1 MDWPSLEF
9 CQAGVRQFSRR
20 TRIVNKTGN
29 ASMNSTHM
37 FIALLHLKM
46 IFPYLPIGN
55 ANIYIYIYVCVC
67 VICYICY
74 ICSYICSICY
84 ICYIC
89 YIYIYTQYITLCVSH
104 ESWFMWDSP
113 NATMALNQVST
124 VSHWDVAAL
133 AREFQVTKSER
144 RDLAAARTRKQKLLG
159 TLLFN
164 REVNFWHFELTV
176 VYSSIFKLNTLT
188 FFLMSSETDLLHSL
202 KTSKKKKKGF
212 FRARGRII
220 QMEPGA
226 VSLSVVW
233 KHRKRIWKKNLALW
247 QLNLA
252 DLPFTIWLWLT
263 VSELENHHAINR

>member
-1 MDWPSLEF
+1 MLY
-9 CQAGVRQFSRR
+9 
-20 TRIVNKTGN
+20 
-29 ASMNSTHM
+29 MLYLLYM
-37 FIALLHLKM
+37 F
-46 IFPYLPIGN
+46 
-55 ANIYIYIYVCVC
+55 
-67 VICYICY
+67 
-74 ICSYICSICY
+74 
-84 ICYIC
+84 
-89 YIYIYTQYITLCVSH
+89 IYIYTQYITLCVSH

-202 KTSKKKKKGF
+202 KTSKKKK
-212 FRARGRII
+212 RIF
-220 QMEPGA
+220 QGQGEDHPNGAWCCVFVCCMEA
-226 VSLSVVW
+226 SE
-233 KHRKRIWKKNLALW
+233 KNLKKKPGP
-247 QLNLA
+247 LA
-252 DLPFTIWLWLT
+252 IELGWFTFYHLVMT
-263 VSELENHHAINR
+263 NS

>member
-1 MDWPSLEF
+1 MLY
-9 CQAGVRQFSRR
+9 
-20 TRIVNKTGN
+20 
-29 ASMNSTHM
+29 MLYM
-37 FIALLHLKM
+37 L
-46 IFPYLPIGN
+46 
-55 ANIYIYIYVCVC
+55 
-67 VICYICY
+67 
-74 ICSYICSICY
+74 
-84 ICYIC
+84 
-89 YIYIYTQYITLCVSH
+89 YIYTQYITLCVSH

-202 KTSKKKKKGF
+202 KTSKKKGF

>member
-1 MDWPSLEF
+1 M
-9 CQAGVRQFSRR
+9 Q
-20 TRIVNKTGN
+20 
-29 ASMNSTHM
+29 
-37 FIALLHLKM
+37 
-46 IFPYLPIGN
+46 
-55 ANIYIYIYVCVC
+55 IYIYIYICVC
-67 VICYICY
+67 VLYVIYVIY
-74 ICSYICSICY
+74 VVIYVIYVIFVIY
-84 ICYIC
+84 V
-89 YIYIYTQYITLCVSH
+89 IYIYTQYITLCVSH

-202 KTSKKKKKGF
+202 KTSKKKKMDFSG
-212 FRARGRII
+212 
-220 QMEPGA
+220 PGGGSSKW
-226 VSLSVVW
+226 SLVLCLCLLYGSIG
-233 KHRKRIWKKNLALW
+233 KESEKKTWPSGNWTWLIYL
-247 QLNLA
+247 
-252 DLPFTIWLWLT
+252 LP
-263 VSELENHHAINR
+263 SGYD